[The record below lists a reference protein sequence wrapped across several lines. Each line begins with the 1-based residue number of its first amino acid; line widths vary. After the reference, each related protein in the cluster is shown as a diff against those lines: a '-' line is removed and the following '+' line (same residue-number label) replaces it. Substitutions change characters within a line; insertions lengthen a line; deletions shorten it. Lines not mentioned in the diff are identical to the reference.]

1 LNTEEK
7 ENTHKNKLLVVPLCI
22 GIMLMVYAWLSSYP
36 LVLDSPTD
44 FLFNH
49 ISQFYWIGLVL
60 TLASLYA
67 LAAMT
72 QNTIVRWLTIVGIVT
87 ATYSLSYFYYLVPGS
102 DSHYFRGLTEY
113 SLTAEKLDSSEPY
126 HSYYQWPL
134 FFVLSKLAYT
144 LGLDARFFQFI
155 LYGVIGI
162 LYATSL
168 YYISSRFSKEGA
180 FLAVI
185 SFFINMRY
193 YLNYQFAPFSLS
205 FGLLLV
211 LFIFME
217 FEIKKREVLLS
228 ILIIFTSMTLMH
240 SFVPV
245 LFILYVL
252 VKYFLS
258 RNTICLRLFVITLII
273 YFIVLI
279 FQANIFFPYA
289 IRRLSGLSSPE
300 YVTFAEGLIV
310 GSVNPID
317 ALAQMLSRFL
327 VVVSVTISGLGFFI
341 LLLRRKLRQNDY
353 VIFISGATYAILSA
367 ILPILG
373 TRAFALIG
381 ISAGLGTAY
390 FLRGRFKVHYQFLFL
405 ILTVFSVF
413 IPLHSSF
420 VGTASQVQFQTQQDY
435 ICANFLLDH
444 YDWNRTGIVLSDIRS
459 TNYLSAKSSSP
470 SITFE
475 SDFSPSFP
483 RNIKDYGC
491 LMFTI
496 GLQKSFLANSSSGNM
511 SLELQEKNRI
521 YDSGSSSILV
531 EP

>member
-1 LNTEEK
+1 MN
-7 ENTHKNKLLVVPLCI
+7 KNKLPLIPFCI
-22 GIMLMVYAWLSSYP
+22 GIALIVYSWFSSYP

-49 ISQFYWIGLVL
+49 ISQLYWIGLAL

-67 LAAMT
+67 SATMT
-72 QNTIVRWLTIVGIVT
+72 QNTIVRWLAVVGIVT

-113 SLTAEKLDSSEPY
+113 SLTAQKLDPSQSY
-126 HSYYQWPL
+126 HSYYEWPL
-134 FFVLSKLAYT
+134 FFVLNKIAYT

-155 LYGVIGI
+155 LFGVIGI
-162 LYATSL
+162 LYATTL

-211 LFIFME
+211 LFVFME
-217 FEIKKREVLLS
+217 LEIKKREVLLS
-228 ILIIFTSMTLMH
+228 ILIIFASMTLTH

-252 VKYFLS
+252 VKYFLG
-258 RNTICLRLFVITLII
+258 RKTIYFRLFVVTLII
-273 YFIVLI
+273 YFIVLS

-289 IRRLSGLSSPE
+289 IERLAGLSSPE

-310 GSVNPID
+310 GSVNSID
-317 ALAQMLSRFL
+317 ALAQLLSRSL
-327 VVVSVTISGLGFFI
+327 VIISVAISGLGFFI

-353 VIFISGATYAILSA
+353 ALFVSGATYALLGA

-390 FLRGRFKVHYQFLFL
+390 FLSRARGRFKVLYQFLFL
-405 ILTVFSVF
+405 ILIVFSVF

-420 VGTASQVQFQTQQDY
+420 VGTASQVQFQTQKDY

-444 YDWNRTGIVLSDIRS
+444 YNGNRTSIVLSDIRS
-459 TNYLSAKSSSP
+459 ANYLSTISSSP
-470 SITFE
+470 SISFE
-475 SDFSPSFP
+475 SDASPSFP
-483 RNIKDYGC
+483 RNMKDYGC

-496 GLQKSFLANSSSGNM
+496 GLQKTFLASTFSANM

-521 YDSGSSSILV
+521 YDYGSSSILV